1 MHKPWLYHTTGIWG
15 YQVVAQHVE
24 RHGRSREIRNA
35 HVLARCGV
43 LKVEE
48 LAVLLLDKPLCVAL
62 ALLGIILD
70 ATAAY
75 AACDRPPSQ
84 GRKRKTGMS
93 DLTLVLTIASKK
105 SRDEGVKC
113 KACHKTGVVPR
124 KGEMRRIR
132 CHDFGR
138 MRCYVEVDV
147 RRMRCPKC
155 GKRFKEKLPFLTS
168 PKAHVTRAFEW
179 LIVSERSTAS
189 ISDVATKLGIAWSTV
204 KEAEKRVLE
213 AEYKTI
219 DLKGVTRIGI
229 DELYVF
235 SNERKNR
242 KFITVVRDLD
252 TGRVLNVSR
261 GKGEAALKMFT
272 YRLKRQ
278 RALKGIKCVCM
289 DMSNAYFAWVANNLA
304 KDTLIVFDHFHV
316 IMKMNEHINNI
327 RRMAMAQINADTR
340 RRLAEL
346 AASEED
352 REAIKRMMLNAKK
365 RQDKAKEYL
374 KGNMRL
380 LLMNAEDIAEH
391 PKAKA
396 RLDRTLAKYE
406 DINAAYVLKEKL
418 RAIYANAKTKIDAAG
433 LFADWIAEA
442 RATEVDDLVSMA
454 STIEEHLTG
463 ILGFWEFRGASN
475 ASVEGFNNKIRWLIK
490 QAYGYRDFKYFRLK
504 VFDLPNLKS
513 DDHDW

>member
-1 MHKPWLYHTTGIWG
+1 MHRPWLYDITGISG
-15 YQVVAQHVE
+15 YQVVAQRVE

-43 LKVEE
+43 LTVAD
-48 LAVLLLDKPLCVAL
+48 LAFLLDKPPCVAL
-62 ALLGIILD
+62 AFLAIILKE
-70 ATAAY
+70 TAAY
-75 AACDRPPSQ
+75 ASHDRPPSQ
-84 GRKRKTGMS
+84 GRNRKTGMS

-105 SRDEGVKC
+105 SRDKGIKC
-113 KACHKTGVVPR
+113 KACSAAGVVPR
-124 KGEMRRIR
+124 KGETRRIR
-132 CHDFGR
+132 CHDVGR

-147 RRMRCPKC
+147 RRMRCPEC
-155 GKRFKEKLPFLTS
+155 GRRFKEKLPFLTS
-168 PKAHVTRAFEW
+168 PKARVTRAFEW

-189 ISDVATKLGIAWSTV
+189 ISDVAAKLGLAWNTV

-235 SNERKNR
+235 GNERKGR

-278 RALKGIKCVCM
+278 KALKGIRCVCM
-289 DMSNAYFAWVANNLA
+289 DMSNAYYAWVGKNLS

-327 RRMAMAQINADTR
+327 RRMAMAQVNADTR
-340 RRLAEL
+340 KRLAEL
-346 AASEED
+346 ATSD
-352 REAIKRMMLNAKK
+352 RDKEAIRRIMLNAKA
-365 RQDKAKEYL
+365 RQDKAKRYL
-374 KGNMRL
+374 KGNMKL

-406 DINAAYVLKEKL
+406 DIKAAYVLKEKL

-454 STIEEHLTG
+454 STIEGHLTG
-463 ILGFWEFRGASN
+463 ILGFWEFRCASN
-475 ASVEGFNNKIRWLIK
+475 ASVEGFNNKIRWLIR
-490 QAYGYRDFKYFRLK
+490 QAYGYRDFKFFRLK

-513 DDHDW
+513 DDRDW